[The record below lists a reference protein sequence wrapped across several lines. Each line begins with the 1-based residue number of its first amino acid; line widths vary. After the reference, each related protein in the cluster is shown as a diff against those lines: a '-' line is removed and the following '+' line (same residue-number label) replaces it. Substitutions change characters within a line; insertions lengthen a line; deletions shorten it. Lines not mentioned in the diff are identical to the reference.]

1 MRPLL
6 DFPAGLR
13 PQAQGHR
20 VKTWRAR
27 AEWKPGPFLLIAE
40 VRLGASSGQSRSL
53 QRHGPGVRSARLL
66 SCAVLSRRW
75 VREPWGQDTTGLC
88 QNPGHPGKWQ
98 KFLAQEKG
106 SFCSVSLVLRA
117 PFPSGL
123 RLRALAGPRAPL
135 ALGSQA
141 PHVIPELDRKAALGR
156 TPPLLPMAAQLWL
169 GSTRPREASGAL
181 GLPRPD
187 LLLLPGEGARTR
199 PKARGPG
206 AAQGGPWPGLGSNR
220 AASSSPAQTWRPP
233 ESRSLHFLY
242 PTSQAPAEGGR
253 GGGCVWGEGT
263 GAERLPPVPVS
274 GASKASG
281 HTSCPFAGGALDFPG
296 HGPGPCSRL
305 YAPATPP
312 QEGTAQG
319 PRGWRLADLF
329 LLMAASHQKQQPA
342 SPQSSPSALR

>member
-253 GGGCVWGEGT
+253 GGGCVCGGT
-263 GAERLPPVPVS
+263 GRGPSAFPR
-274 GASKASG
+274 
-281 HTSCPFAGGALDFPG
+281 CPSLELLRP
-296 HGPGPCSRL
+296 RV
-305 YAPATPP
+305 TPP
-312 QEGTAQG
+312 APSLAELLISRGTGRALVPDCTPLPLL
-319 PRGWRLADLF
+319 PRKGQHRVREAGDWRTC
-329 LLMAASHQKQQPA
+329 
-342 SPQSSPSALR
+342 SS